1 MKPDKGPDAPA
12 GIRPD
17 KPTEIVFAAR
27 KQTTTEMPSVVALA
41 AVPARASASGRPE
54 PDAQSATIL
63 LFPDRF
69 QPGQGD
75 GRTDRLG
82 THAPTRM
89 IEDSVMPAWTIVPDL
104 LARLP
109 LARTMPVMW
118 RHALAAAALLAA
130 FAVFVASVL
139 PGVFWAPPGEP
150 AEQADFIMV
159 ELVTVPLE
167 IPASALVP
175 SPPDAAAPEPET
187 LPEPEPEAE
196 PEPPPPTELPPAA
209 EVPPPPQVAR
219 PPEPVELPPQVTPPP
234 QAIEPLPPA
243 APQDVPELV
252 LPALA
257 PPQPEPPPPEAK
269 VEPALP
275 QAKLSAVEP
284 RKQTVPP
291 VVVKPAVKVTQ
302 RPKTPQ
308 ARPASRKSSQKAKRE
323 SLAGKATAARSTQQ
337 GATAR
342 KAKAGAGGNSTRSP
356 QAIQRYIAQVRSVV
370 MRRMPRGGAA
380 GKYTVSLSIGAGGRV
395 NSVSVSGSGAA
406 KARISAAMRGGFPS
420 PPLGV
425 PVPFRVSVPVSFV
438 NGG

>member
-27 KQTTTEMPSVVALA
+27 RQTTTETPSVVALA
-41 AVPARASASGRPE
+41 AVPARAQATGRTE
-54 PDAQSATIL
+54 AEGHSATVL
-63 LFPDRF
+63 VFPGRF

-75 GRTDRLG
+75 GRADRLG
-82 THAPTRM
+82 AHVPTRAT
-89 IEDSVMPAWTIVPDL
+89 EDADMPAWTIVPDL

-167 IPASALVP
+167 VPASAPVP

-196 PEPPPPTELPPAA
+196 PEPPPPTEPPPAP
-209 EVPPPPQVAR
+209 EVPPPPQIAR

-234 QAIEPLPPA
+234 PPQAIEPLPPA
-243 APQDVPELV
+243 APEEKAELV
-252 LPALA
+252 LPA
-257 PPQPEPPPPEAK
+257 PPPPEAK

-291 VVVKPAVKVTQ
+291 VVVKPAAKVTQ